1 MTLDEYQ
8 REAMCFAAPACKGLA
23 NAALGLAGEAGE
35 FATLAKR
42 ALFHGRGFDHRRAVE
57 ELGDALW
64 YLALACD
71 VLCVPLSEVAAQ
83 NTAKLRARHEGE
95 ATP

>member
-1 MTLDEYQ
+1 VTLDEYQ
-8 REAMCFAAPACKGLA
+8 AEAMCFASPACKSLA

-42 ALFHGRGFDHRRAVE
+42 ALFHGRGLDHRRAVE

-64 YLALACD
+64 YVVLACD
-71 VLCVPLSEVAAQ
+71 VLGVPLSEVAAQ
-83 NTAKLRARHEGE
+83 NAAKLRALHDGE
-95 ATP
+95 ATS